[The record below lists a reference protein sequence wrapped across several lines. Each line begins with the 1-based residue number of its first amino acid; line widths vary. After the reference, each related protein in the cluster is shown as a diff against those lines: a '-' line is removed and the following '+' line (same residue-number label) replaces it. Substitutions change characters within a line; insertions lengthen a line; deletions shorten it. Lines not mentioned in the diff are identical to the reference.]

1 MDHQADVA
9 SAVIFVTD
17 LDRSVAF
24 YTEVFGCT
32 VSLHD
37 TDAALLLT
45 PSGFQIYLIGRGRQE
60 SHPTGGIGD
69 RHLLWATE
77 SRGSLADLRS
87 RLEERSAYTDT
98 HTAGGITFVQ
108 GRDPDGIR
116 VVIAYPTP
124 AQSARSVVD
133 SRLYN

>member
-1 MDHQADVA
+1 MDHTADVA

-24 YTEVFGCT
+24 YADVFGCA
-32 VSLHD
+32 VSLQE

-45 PSGFQIYLIGRGRQE
+45 PAGFQIYLIGRGSQE

-69 RHLLWATE
+69 RHLLWATDSRE
-77 SRGSLADLRS
+77 SLTQLRM
-87 RLEERSAYTDT
+87 RLEEKSAYTDT
-98 HTAGGITFVQ
+98 HTSGGITFVQ

-124 AQSARSVVD
+124 AKSARSVVD